1 MKLAENKFVL
11 VPAGNVV
18 LYLENIVTKPAGNPK
33 VIEAKF
39 VHENG
44 GSIINKYKLIKDPK
58 TKEIELDKNSAFPF
72 SCLARAVLGN
82 NLSEFELKDDLP
94 KLQGRYIECEV
105 VHTDPADNE
114 KGYVFANIRKTLRMV
129 EVNQEAEENP
139 DAEEDE
145 L

>member
-1 MKLAENKFVL
+1 MKLAENKFIL
-11 VPAGNVV
+11 VPQGTVT
-18 LYLENIVTKPAGNPK
+18 LYLESIVTKPAGNPK

-114 KGYVFANIRKTLRMV
+114 KGYVFANIKKTLRMV
-129 EVNQEAEENP
+129 EVNQEAEE
-139 DAEEDE
+139 DLDVEDE